1 MKKHFIY
8 AVGAFTVLCSLAMT
22 GCGSDNASSGSASV
36 ATKAVVSSTSS
47 AVEEAD
53 ATSSEQEND
62 TSSADNNTEVSV
74 NSETS
79 ADESQASTFD
89 YDALLTELQ
98 HSDINF
104 VTSELISLGTASVN
118 GVEVPLTC
126 FGAAIAF
133 GDEFS
138 MVEQYIYVDGNFS
151 TSNLYVHSGSLT
163 TPDKISEAMS
173 GLLKAEKFEVIP
185 DSEAPS
191 WYVSSAPTGIAYAY
205 FDSSMTDKEA
215 YDAAQAQI
223 AELREAIE

>member
-8 AVGAFTVLCSLAMT
+8 VVGAFTVLCSLAMT

-47 AVEEAD
+47 AVEEA
-53 ATSSEQEND
+53 ENN
-62 TSSADNNTEVSV
+62 TSSADSNIEVSV
-74 NSETS
+74 NSEAS

-98 HSDINF
+98 HSDTNF
-104 VTSELISLGTASVN
+104 ITSELISLGTSSVN